1 MIDEEGGVSE
11 VIQADVSSE
20 ESCRIAVARTVELYG
35 GLHILV
41 NIGMSKRH
49 LQKLSIVARIFLTI
63 SKLVSGVLLVTLQTS
78 TWTLGSGTSASM

>member
-1 MIDEEGGVSE
+1 MIDEEGGVSD

-20 ESCRIAVARTVELYG
+20 ESCKNAVARTVELYG

-41 NIGMSKRH
+41 NIGMSRRH
-49 LQKLSIVARIFLTI
+49 SQKLSIVEAILLTI
-63 SKLVSGVLLVTLQTS
+63 SKSVSGVLLVTPRTS

>member
-20 ESCRIAVARTVELYG
+20 ESCKNAIAKTLELYG

-41 NIGMSKRH
+41 NIG
-49 LQKLSIVARIFLTI
+49 
-63 SKLVSGVLLVTLQTS
+63 TLFS
-78 TWTLGSGTSASM
+78 HK